1 MKIKTHAP
9 TLSTL
14 ALVLLI
20 TGAIDSIRCLP
31 ATAWFGPPLI
41 FFFILSAI
49 LFLIP
54 VALVA
59 AELSTLWFQ
68 EESGIYGW
76 VKHAFGKRLAFL
88 TIWLQWV
95 NTIVWFPTILLFISS
110 TLAYL
115 VNPTQT
121 HNTLFAAICTIGI
134 FWSLTLLGLKGLHA
148 SARVASFCAIL
159 GMIIPIG
166 LVIALGFLWV
176 AYDHP
181 MAVQLDWQH
190 IMPSLKNLES
200 WKSLTSIMTSFL
212 GMELAAV
219 HVRQIRNPQQSF
231 PKAMFYSII
240 LILFTMIFG
249 SLSIAIVL
257 PAKDINLVLGVLQIC
272 HSFLKYHHLE
282 FIMPLLALMI
292 FIGSTGSMINWI
304 LAPLKGMSFAATDG
318 FMPSWLAKKTKDD
331 VPKNLLITQ
340 ACLVTLLCLSFPLL
354 PNINTIYWFF
364 TALSTELY
372 MCMYVLM
379 FIAAILI
386 KRKFAHL
393 PRSFLIPGGNKG
405 YYLSCCLGL
414 IGCALTLIIGF
425 FPPTEALSLPHPDLY
440 KLYFGLGLLMMIS
453 PALWRMLLR

>member
-1 MKIKTHAP
+1 MKIKTHVP

-54 VALVA
+54 VALVS

-121 HNTLFAAICTIGI
+121 NNTLFAAISTIGI

-148 SARVASFCAIL
+148 SARVASFCA
-159 GMIIPIG
+159 
-166 LVIALGFLWV
+166 
-176 AYDHP
+176 
-181 MAVQLDWQH
+181 
-190 IMPSLKNLES
+190 
-200 WKSLTSIMTSFL
+200 SIMTSFL

-219 HVRQIRNPQQSF
+219 HVRQIRKPQQSF

-393 PRSFLIPGGNKG
+393 PRSFHIPGGNKG

-425 FPPTEALSLPHPDLY
+425 FPPTEALSLPHPELY
-440 KLYFGLGLLMMIS
+440 KLYFGLGLLLMIS